1 MEVRTELA
9 KPLSPNR
16 LALPRETTT
25 LRVRESYP
33 SAIQLL
39 AKDAILLD
47 EILDHRHL
55 VTIQPAGHG
64 EDQKMERGVVHGVG
78 SVPSARTKTIHSS
91 DAARGHLYR

>member
-16 LALPRETTT
+16 LALSRETTT
-25 LRVRESYP
+25 LRVREPYP

-47 EILDHRHL
+47 VYSTTATWWRL
-55 VTIQPAGHG
+55 IQPATVRIR
-64 EDQKMERGVVHGVG
+64 KW
-78 SVPSARTKTIHSS
+78 SA
-91 DAARGHLYR
+91 A

>member
-16 LALPRETTT
+16 LALSRETTT
-25 LRVRESYP
+25 LRVREPYP

-47 EILDHRHL
+47 EILDHRNL
-55 VTIQPAGHG
+55 VAIHPAGHG
-64 EDQKMERGVVHGVG
+64 ENQKMERGVVHGVG
-78 SVPSARTKTIHSS
+78 SIPPARTKTIHSS
-91 DAARGHLYR
+91 DAARDHLDQ